1 MSANPLRILMISGSY
16 PPMKCGVGDYTAQ
29 LVQALASRPD
39 TQVAV
44 LADVAVT
51 GRASDTGAEVFPVAH
66 GWLFSDV
73 PEILRTARRWSPD
86 IIHIQYPSQNYKSN
100 MPWLLSALL
109 LTLGVPIVQTWHNY
123 YGQTRFWHNLPNT
136 LVPGGL
142 VVVRPRY
149 KENMPTWYRW
159 LIAHKRFR
167 YIPNASAIPQSVL
180 TTSERAALR
189 AQWAW
194 DGRALLAYF
203 GFIFPSKGVD
213 LLFDI
218 ADPARHQLVIIGDL
232 QPDDPYHRQIRE
244 RARQAPWAGRAT
256 IAGFLPAG
264 EAGRI
269 LAAADAVVLPFREG
283 GGSWNTSIQSAALQG
298 TFVLTTSFERHG
310 YDAQTNIYY
319 GRPHDISDLRTALD
333 LYLGRRNDAAHAR
346 QFGSWDSIADAHLEL
361 YRDLLN

>member
-1 MSANPLRILMISGSY
+1 MSTDPLRILMISGSY

-29 LVQALASRPD
+29 LVNALACRPD
-39 TQVAV
+39 TRVAV
-44 LADVAVT
+44 LADVAVA
-51 GRASDTGAEVFPVAH
+51 GCPSDAGVEIFPVAH

-73 PEILRTARRWSPD
+73 LEILRTARRWHPD

-100 MPWLLSALL
+100 MPWLLSVLL

-159 LIAHKRFR
+159 LIAYKRFR
-167 YIPNASAIPQSVL
+167 YIPNASAIPQVVL
-180 TTSERAALR
+180 TASERNAVR
-189 AQWAW
+189 AQWAP
-194 DGRALLAYF
+194 DGRNLLVYF
-203 GFIFPSKGVD
+203 GFIFPPKGVD

-218 ADPARHQLVIIGDL
+218 ADPARHQLVFIGDL
-232 QPDDPYHRQIRE
+232 KPDDPYHQQIRE
-244 RARQAPWAGRAT
+244 HARQAPWADRAT
-256 IAGFLPAG
+256 MAGFLPAD
-264 EAGRI
+264 EANRI

-298 TFVLTTSFERHG
+298 TFVVTTSFERHG
-310 YDAQTNIYY
+310 YDAQANIYY
-319 GRPHDISDLRTALD
+319 GRPNDVSDLRAGLD
-333 LYLGRRNDAAHAR
+333 LYLGRRNDPAQAR
-346 QFGSWDSIADAHLEL
+346 QFGNWDSIADAHLEL
-361 YRDLLN
+361 YRSLLN